1 MSAASKLYVICGHGG
16 GDPGAG
22 GGGYTEAER
31 VRALAAEMARQGG
44 SMVEVLDMS
53 KNWYKSK
60 LVNASLKNRVGRN
73 PVIELHMDAAD
84 GDGPAVGAH
93 VAIREGFEPDGWDV
107 ALADFLASFFPG
119 RAEKITP
126 RPDLANLNRAATHGI
141 NYRLAEVGMIDD
153 RSDRDKFN
161 ANIPAV
167 ASGILAAF
175 GIGGSALSPQPPAQV
190 QKPQGKD
197 EEVYKF
203 PTVKKGAKGDH
214 VRLFRSAYNLRFD
227 ASLAV
232 DGSAGPA
239 THAAI
244 GDAQRRL
251 GIAVDHSCG
260 PDTWAHILGS

>member
-1 MSAASKLYVICGHGG
+1 MSAAAKLYAICGHGA
-16 GDPGAG
+16 GDPGAS

-44 SMVEVLDMS
+44 GMVEVLDTGR
-53 KNWYKSK
+53 NWYKSK
-60 LVNASLKNRVGRN
+60 LVNADLKRRVGRN

-93 VAIREGFEPDGWDV
+93 VAIREGFEPDGWDS
-107 ALADFLASFFPG
+107 ALADFLAGYFPG
-119 RAEKITP
+119 RAEKIAP
-126 RPDLANLNRAATHGI
+126 RSNLANLNRAATHGI

-153 RSDRDKFN
+153 RRDREKFN
-161 ANIPAV
+161 ANVPAI
-167 ASGILAAF
+167 AAGILAAF
-175 GIGGSALSPQPPAQV
+175 GIGGGAPQQPAQI
-190 QKPQGKD
+190 PQGKD

-214 VRLFRSAYNLRFD
+214 VRLFQSAYNIRFGG
-227 ASLAV
+227 SLAV

-244 GDAQRRL
+244 GDAQQRL
-251 GIAVDHSCG
+251 GIAEDYSCG
-260 PDTWAHILGS
+260 PDTWAHLLGA